1 MYRLYCGDTYFPIVH
16 HINTNSNVFGAIYL
30 PYNRSYMRHEYCK
43 QYAYENDKTI
53 KCYDM

>member
-1 MYRLYCGDTYFPIVH
+1 MVIHIV
-16 HINTNSNVFGAIYL
+16 IIISVYL
-30 PYNRSYMRHEYCK
+30 PNNSSYMWHEYRK